1 MNPPPGEA
9 EFIPAHLSPYL
20 DVVRTLFLEYRAE
33 VDAEACFQT
42 FEAEL
47 EALPGHY
54 APPEGVLVL
63 VEWDGEP
70 AACAALRPL
79 SDGACELKRVYVRP
93 AFRGKRLGKLL
104 VERFIERAKLL
115 GYTEISLATLP
126 TMKAAISLYLSIGF
140 EEIEPP
146 LTADSAPALRYFQ
159 KSLAGI
165 NS

>member
-33 VDAEACFQT
+33 VDEEACFQT

-47 EALPGHY
+47 DSLPGRY

-63 VEWDGEP
+63 VEWEGKP

-93 AFRGKRLGKLL
+93 EYRGKRLGKLL
-104 VERFIERAKLL
+104 VERFIERARVL
-115 GYTEISLATLP
+115 GYSEIRLDTLP
-126 TMKAAISLYLSIGF
+126 SMTSAIALYESLGFRSIPPYNTT
-140 EEIEPP
+140 EPNP
-146 LTADSAPALRYFQ
+146 TALYFG
-159 KSLAGI
+159 LHIGD
-165 NS
+165 

>member
-1 MNPPPGEA
+1 MKPQPEQA

-47 EALPGHY
+47 DSLPGRY

-63 VEWDGEP
+63 VEWEGNP

-93 AFRGKRLGKLL
+93 AYRGKQLGKLL
-104 VERFIERAKLL
+104 VERFIERAKVL
-115 GYTEISLATLP
+115 GYSEIRLNTLP
-126 TMKAAISLYLSIGF
+126 TMTSAIALYESLGF
-140 EEIEPP
+140 QAIEPP
-146 LTADSAPALRYFQ
+146 LTADSTPALLYFE
-159 KSLAGI
+159 KTLAEI
-165 NS
+165 TS